1 MFTVSRL
8 ISAIV
13 FLSISTSAFASE
25 ENYEEAAKQLQ
36 QRLGKV
42 LMSTI
47 QKDGHVAAISVCNE
61 QAPQIAS
68 AVSDELNLSVG
79 RTSLKL
85 RNPQNEPTKKQEQV
99 LKEFERLW
107 EKSKENVPTQHYTN
121 ESGETVWMKAIVM
134 QPQCAACHGSNID
147 PELEQAITEKY
158 PNDKATGFDVGNIR
172 GAFVVRSKNHN

>member
-47 QKDGHVAAISVCNE
+47 QKDGHVAAISVCNN
-61 QAPQIAS
+61 AH
-68 AVSDELNLSVG
+68 
-79 RTSLKL
+79 
-85 RNPQNEPTKKQEQV
+85 
-99 LKEFERLW
+99 RL
-107 EKSKENVPTQHYTN
+107 
-121 ESGETVWMKAIVM
+121 G
-134 QPQCAACHGSNID
+134 
-147 PELEQAITEKY
+147 
-158 PNDKATGFDVGNIR
+158 
-172 GAFVVRSKNHN
+172 